1 MVERMEKHRLYLQKV
16 VDKDLQNFCKS
27 AINLWHPY
35 KMFRGKYSIVILGD
49 DVGFPYIILMFSPAN
64 PLVVQKLVPNINPN
78 KCLFLRRILT
88 LPPWQGSELPSMALN
103 PKTLFDFLPNISL
116 IYSFVVEDHTGAL
129 YRHAGWK
136 FSYMTQRGLQCVYI
150 LRPPR
155 SEK

>member
-1 MVERMEKHRLYLQKV
+1 MEMESKKLYLQKV
-16 VDKDLQNFCKS
+16 LDKNLMEFCKA

-35 KMFRGKYSIVILGD
+35 KMFRGAYEIYIYGD
-49 DVGFPYIILMFSPAN
+49 DVQFPYIILMFSPAN

-88 LPPWQGSELPSMALN
+88 LPPFWGTNIPSMALN
-103 PKTLFDFLPNISL
+103 PNTLFSYLQNISL

-129 YRHAGWK
+129 YRHAGWR
-136 FSYMTQRGLQCVYI
+136 FAYTTQRGLQCVYI

-155 SEK
+155 SKTK